1 MRPAWYWI
9 RYIWRTNLFSNK
21 TKNHSY

>member
-9 RYIWRTNLFSNK
+9 RYIWRTNLFSNR
-21 TKNHSY
+21 T